1 MDLKLFFSWQSD
13 SDTKKLQ
20 QRIFIKKCIQTAIK
34 NVNKE
39 LKYVNI
45 EYQEGVKGISGS
57 SEIIPE
63 IEERIKKCHIFIGDF
78 TFINQENWFTK
89 IYKKIFKIKYKI
101 TPNPNVLNEYSRFL
115 GRDFM
120 EYQGFCVLNTKFG
133 DPNTDV
139 NLMPADMRGRRFP
152 ITFRLDEY
160 NDKTLKDKYDK
171 ERTNF
176 IRNLTVAIR
185 ECAGKAVFHLE
196 EDIKPF
202 QTWESHKSISGFDGG
217 YIQDGLEQYLEEIKR
232 NKENLRITGLSG
244 LGKTRMV
251 MEAFKDNNA
260 KYLYAYID
268 CQTSNCELILGKL
281 PFMFEHYKEMVL
293 IFDNCDIALHNRI
306 IEIKKANHAS
316 NPIIT
321 IYNEP
326 DENSN
331 SFSTPLRLQKEL
343 NAVVEKIIERFPQF
357 YKPEDKEKL
366 LDLAGGIPMMA
377 QLLVEGLRNGG
388 PIGVVSD
395 TVLMNKIL
403 GTNETSDDRKIMR
416 TLSLFDFIGFE
427 KDLHKELEFIAT
439 TKCITS
445 IDKNNEVLVQD
456 FDRVVLKYLKR
467 KIIERKGRLI
477 SIRPTP
483 IALYLISEW
492 IEQCTDVRLLA
503 VIKAIQES
511 EIAKPLTDSFA
522 DQFRYMG
529 HNERARIMLNKL
541 LGEKSPFGNAE
552 VINTDLGSRLF
563 RSFVEV
569 NPEAVADCLW
579 SVIGSISIDGLR
591 LIDKGRRNLVWTIEK
606 LCFEPRTFDKGA
618 EMMMLLAM
626 AENEHI
632 GNNATGQFIALFPLY
647 LPATAATLEQRLLF
661 LQKQVQYKERQLIL
675 LSALGRALRTRDFIF
690 FGGAEQRG
698 TEKLSNYQPKTN
710 EEISKYIH
718 ECLDMLMVLIEENPA
733 LLDRC
738 SEILEGNLG
747 CLCEAGYG
755 WSTMNCIHKI
765 AELKKHSWDKML
777 DEIRFVLCH
786 KAIRLAEELRADMEE
801 MISQLSNDDFFFR
814 FSQVEKKNRWVSDK
828 FNYEEIIDRNN
839 KDYEELAKEMA
850 SDYKLYTTELL
861 KKIYSFDAYYG
872 NTFGRVVANS
882 MDKNAQNVFI
892 CNSIE
897 SFRILDKYNFSIYVD
912 FIREVSEEMFE
923 TAFKAMAALERKS
936 VLFACVA
943 ARDYKFNE
951 SYPEALY
958 QMVKEQKAEVSE
970 YEHLW
975 RHMPLGKH
983 TEEDILYLFQRIAS
997 LPQSFNTLIHMV
1009 AMILLWGGAKD
1020 NIKQLCKFIEEEI
1033 TKRLDD
1039 FSKLAKDDD
1048 YWHII
1053 RKILEETANPSFARE
1068 IMHRILLLIEHSDD
1082 LHYKDYNIED
1092 CMGLLI
1098 GKYFD
1103 EVWHDLSEALVC
1115 EGKRYMLYYKL
1126 KSILGSMTS
1135 YDNEVG
1141 ILFQTDHNDALL
1153 DWCAKFPMVAP
1164 ERLMLM
1170 VPLYGE
1176 NGFSDIVLKLVD
1188 LYGEQE
1194 GVLTALSCNMGSFSF
1209 VGSIVPLYE
1218 KQIKCIKGL
1227 SNNHSEKVRTWSVK
1241 MLTDLKKQID
1251 IEKNRDAEGVLSH
1264 R

>member
-1 MDLKLFFSWQSD
+1 MDLKLFFSWQTD

-185 ECAGKAVFHLE
+185 ECAGQAVFHLE

-217 YIQDGLEQYLEEIKR
+217 YIQDGLEQYLEEIKK

-343 NAVVEKIIERFPQF
+343 NAVVEKIIERFSQF

-1009 AMILLWGGAKD
+1009 AMMLLWGGAKD

-1126 KSILGSMTS
+1126 KSILTSMTS

-1153 DWCAKFPMVAP
+1153 DWCAKYPMVAP

-1194 GVLTALSCNMGSFSF
+1194 GVLIALSCNMGSFSF

>member
-20 QRIFIKKCIQTAIK
+20 QRKFIKECVQIAIK
-34 NVNKE
+34 NVNEE

-45 EYQEGVKGISGS
+45 GYQEGVRGISGS

-160 NDKTLKDKYDK
+160 NGKMLKDKYDK

-185 ECAGKAVFHLE
+185 ECAEQAILHLD

-202 QTWESHKSISGFDGG
+202 LTRERHYEISGFEGG
-217 YIQDGLEQYLEEIKR
+217 YFVNGLEQYLQQIQG
-232 NKENLRITGLSG
+232 NKENLRICGLSG

-251 MEAFKDNNA
+251 LEAFKDTSIR
-260 KYLYAYID
+260 YLYSYID
-268 CQTSNCELILGKL
+268 CQEHDAEEILKKTT
-281 PFMFEHYKEMVL
+281 FMFKHYKEMVL
-293 IFDNCDIALHNRI
+293 VFDNCDMELHNRI
-306 IEIKKANHAS
+306 VRVKRSNHGA

-321 IYNEP
+321 IYNDP
-326 DENSN
+326 DENSTYY
-331 SFSTPLRLQKEL
+331 STPLKIQKDF
-343 NAVVEKIIERFPQF
+343 NDVVEKIFERFKSF

-366 LDLAGGIPMMA
+366 LIFAGGIPMMA
-377 QLLVEGLRNGG
+377 QLLVEGLRNGE

-403 GTNETSDDRKIMR
+403 DANENSEDREIMR
-416 TLSLFDFIGFE
+416 ALSLFDYIGFE
-427 KDLHKELEFIAT
+427 DDLHKELEFVAT
-439 TKCITS
+439 TKCITNV
-445 IDKNNEVLVQD
+445 DKNSEVIVQD
-456 FDRVVLKYLKR
+456 FDKVVQKYLQR
-467 KIIERKGRLI
+467 KLIERKGRLVG
-477 SIRPTP
+477 IRPTP

-492 IEQCTDVRLLA
+492 IEQCSDRRLLA

-511 EIAKPLTDSFA
+511 DIAKPLTNSFA
-522 DQFRYMG
+522 DQFKYMG
-529 HNERARIMLNKL
+529 HNEKACMMLDKL
-541 LGEKSPFGNAE
+541 LGDNSPFGNAE

-569 NPEAVADCLW
+569 NPDAVADCLW
-579 SVIGSISIDGLR
+579 SVIGSSSIDDLR
-591 LIDKGRRNLVWTIEK
+591 LIDEGRRNLVWSIEK
-606 LCFEPRTFDKGA
+606 LCFEPRTFNKGA
-618 EMMMLLAM
+618 EMMLLLAM
-626 AENEHI
+626 AENENF

-718 ECLDMLMVLIEENPA
+718 GCLDMLMVLVENNPD

-738 SEILEGNLG
+738 SEILESNLG

-755 WSTMNCIHKI
+755 NSTMNCIHKI

-777 DEIRFVLCH
+777 DAIRFVLCH
-786 KAIRLAEELRADMEE
+786 KAIRLTDKLRADMEE
-801 MISQLSNDDFFFR
+801 MIFQLSNNDFFFR
-814 FSQVEKKNRWVSDK
+814 FSQVEKKNRWVSDN

-850 SDYKLYTTELL
+850 SDHKLYTTDVL
-861 KKIYSFDAYYG
+861 KKIYSLDAYYG
-872 NTFGRVVANS
+872 SIFGGVVANS
-882 MDKNAQNVFI
+882 MDKDAQNVFI

-897 SFRILDKYNFSIYVD
+897 SFHMLDKYNFSIFVD
-912 FIREVSEEMFE
+912 FIRQVSEEVFE
-923 TAFKAMAALERKS
+923 IAFGAMAALEKKS

-943 ARDYKFNE
+943 ARNYNFNE
-951 SYPEALY
+951 RYPEALY
-958 QMVKEQKAEVSE
+958 QMVKEQKARVNE

-975 RHMPLGKH
+975 RYMPLGTH

-1009 AMILLWGGAKD
+1009 AMMLLWGGVKD
-1020 NIKQLCKFIEEEI
+1020 DRKQLRKFIEEEI

-1039 FSKLAKDDD
+1039 FCKLAKDDD
-1048 YWHII
+1048 YWHVL
-1053 RKILEETANPSFARE
+1053 RKILEDDANPAFAKE
-1068 IMHRILLLIEHSDD
+1068 IMRSILLLIEQSDD
-1082 LHYKDYNIED
+1082 MHYKSYNIED

-1098 GKYFD
+1098 GKYFN

-1115 EGKRYMLYYKL
+1115 DGERYILYYKL
-1126 KSILGSMTS
+1126 KSILGSMTD
-1135 YDNEVG
+1135 YNNGRG
-1141 ILFQTDHNDALL
+1141 ILFQTEHSDELL
-1153 DWCAKFPMVAP
+1153 AWCKKYPLVAP

-1176 NGFSDIVLKLVD
+1176 NGFSDIVHKLVN
-1188 LYGEQE
+1188 LYGEQDT
-1194 GVLTALSCNMGSFSF
+1194 VLTALSCNMGSFGF

-1218 KQIKCIKGL
+1218 KQLRCIEGL
-1227 SNNHSEKVRTWSVK
+1227 SNHNSEKVRTWSVK
-1241 MLTDLKKQID
+1241 MSTYLKEQID
-1251 IEKNRDAEGVLSH
+1251 VEKNRDAEGVLN

>member
-1 MDLKLFFSWQSD
+1 
-13 SDTKKLQ
+13 
-20 QRIFIKKCIQTAIK
+20 
-34 NVNKE
+34 
-39 LKYVNI
+39 
-45 EYQEGVKGISGS
+45 
-57 SEIIPE
+57 
-63 IEERIKKCHIFIGDF
+63 
-78 TFINQENWFTK
+78 
-89 IYKKIFKIKYKI
+89 
-101 TPNPNVLNEYSRFL
+101 
-115 GRDFM
+115 
-120 EYQGFCVLNTKFG
+120 
-133 DPNTDV
+133 
-139 NLMPADMRGRRFP
+139 
-152 ITFRLDEY
+152 
-160 NDKTLKDKYDK
+160 
-171 ERTNF
+171 
-176 IRNLTVAIR
+176 
-185 ECAGKAVFHLE
+185 
-196 EDIKPF
+196 
-202 QTWESHKSISGFDGG
+202 
-217 YIQDGLEQYLEEIKR
+217 
-232 NKENLRITGLSG
+232 
-244 LGKTRMV
+244 
-251 MEAFKDNNA
+251 MEAFRDESV

-268 CQTSNCELILGKL
+268 CQANKHEVILEKMSS
-281 PFMFEHYKEMVL
+281 MFENYKEMVL
-293 IFDNCDIALHNRI
+293 IFDNCSLGFHDDIIRIKRSNRAL
-306 IEIKKANHAS
+306 

-321 IYNEP
+321 IYNDP
-326 DENSN
+326 DERNNSYSN
-331 SFSTPLRLQKEL
+331 PLRLQKDF
-343 NAVVEKIIERFPQF
+343 NKVVEKIIDRFSRF
-357 YKPEDKEKL
+357 YTPKDREKL
-366 LDLAGGIPMMA
+366 VEFAGGIPMMA
-377 QLLVEGLRNGG
+377 QLLVDGLRKGD
-388 PIGVVSD
+388 PIGVVND

-403 GTNETSDDRKIMR
+403 DTDEKSTDRKIIQSI
-416 TLSLFDFIGFE
+416 SLFDNIGFDG
-427 KDLHKELEFIAT
+427 DLHREIEFVAGAKSITPIDMEKHVLEY
-439 TKCITS
+439 
-445 IDKNNEVLVQD
+445 E
-456 FDRVVLKYLKR
+456 FDRVVDKYLKR
-467 KIIERKGRLI
+467 KILERKGRLVGV
-477 SIRPTP
+477 RPIP

-492 IEQCTDVRLLA
+492 IEQCSETRLLA
-503 VIKAIQES
+503 AIKAIQES

-529 HNERARIMLNKL
+529 HNVKACNMLNQL
-541 LGEKSPFGNAE
+541 LGANSPFGIVE

-563 RSFVEV
+563 RSFAEV
-569 NPEAVADCLW
+569 NPEAVSKCLW
-579 SVIGSISIDGLR
+579 NVIGSMSVDLLRGIDE
-591 LIDKGRRNLVWTIEK
+591 GRRNLVWTIEK
-606 LCFEPRTFDKGA
+606 ICFEPNTFDRGA
-618 EMMMLLAM
+618 EMMLLLAV
-626 AENEHI
+626 AENENI
-632 GNNATGQFIALFPLY
+632 SNNATGQFVALFPLY

-661 LQKQVQYKERQLIL
+661 IQRQTQYKERQLL
-675 LSALGRALRTRDFIF
+675 LMSALGRALRTRDFIF
-690 FGGAEQRG
+690 WGGSEQRG

-710 EEISKYIH
+710 KEISEYIH
-718 ECLDMLMVLIEENPA
+718 GCLDVLMALVEATPA

-738 SEILEGNLG
+738 SEILENNLG

-755 WSTMNCIHKI
+755 SSAMNCIHKI

-777 DEIRFVLCH
+777 DAIRFVLCH
-786 KAIRLAEELRADMEE
+786 KAIRLTEELRADMED
-801 MISQLSNDDFFFR
+801 MKAQLGNDDFFFR
-814 FSQVEKKNRWVSDK
+814 FSQIENENRWASGSL
-828 FNYEEIIDRNN
+828 NYDEIIDRNN
-839 KDYEELAKEMA
+839 NDYEELAKEMA

-861 KKIYSFDAYYG
+861 NKIYSFDAYYG

-970 YEHLW
+970 YEHFW
-975 RHMPLGKH
+975 RYMPLGKH

-997 LPQSFNTLIHMV
+997 LPQSFNTLTHMV
-1009 AMILLWGGAKD
+1009 AMMLLWGGVKD
-1020 NIKQLCKFIEEEI
+1020 DIKKLRKFIEEEI

-1048 YWHII
+1048 YWRII

-1068 IMHRILLLIEHSDD
+1068 IMHRVLLLIEHSDD

-1115 EGKRYMLYYKL
+1115 EGERYMLYYKL

-1153 DWCAKFPMVAP
+1153 DWCAKYPMVAP

>member
-20 QRIFIKKCIQTAIK
+20 QRTFIKKCIQTAIK

-115 GRDFM
+115 GKDFM

>member
-1 MDLKLFFSWQSD
+1 MDIKLFFSWQSD
-13 SDTKKLQ
+13 TDSKKLQ
-20 QRIFIKKCIQTAIK
+20 HTKFIKKCIQSAIAK
-34 NVNKE
+34 VNKE
-39 LKYVNI
+39 LKHVNI
-45 EYQEGVKGISGS
+45 EYQEGIKGISGAPD
-57 SEIIPE
+57 IVTE
-63 IEERIKKCHIFIGDF
+63 IEERISKCHIFIGDL
-78 TFINQENWFTK
+78 TFINQEPMIIRWL
-89 IYKKIFKIKYKI
+89 KKIFGIKHK
-101 TPNPNVLNEYSRFL
+101 TTSNPNVIRESSL
-115 GRDFM
+115 FM
-120 EYQGFCVLNTKFG
+120 ARPFMKYQGFYVLNSVFG
-133 DPNTDV
+133 NPVEDESQMFFDQ
-139 NLMPADMRGRRFP
+139 RGKRFP
-152 ITFRLDEY
+152 LSFALKQY
-160 NDKTLKDKYDK
+160 NDNVAEVYEK
-171 ERTNF
+171 EQKEF
-176 IRNLTVAIR
+176 ISALTGAIK
-185 ECAGKAVFHLE
+185 ECAEQAIFHLD

-202 QTWESHKSISGFDGG
+202 LSWNGHYEISGFDDG
-217 YIQDGLEQYLEEIKR
+217 YIVNGLEQYLQQIKE
-232 NKENLRITGLSG
+232 NKENLRICGLSG

-251 MEAFKDNNA
+251 YEAFKDDSIR
-260 KYLYAYID
+260 YLYCYID
-268 CQTSNCELILGKL
+268 CQEHKEEEIIEKTT
-281 PFMFEHYKEMVL
+281 FMFKHYKEMVL
-293 IFDNCDIALHNRI
+293 VFDNCDMELHNKIVRV
-306 IEIKKANHAS
+306 KRSKHAT

-321 IYNEP
+321 IHNDP
-326 DENSN
+326 DENSTYH
-331 SFSTPLRLQKEL
+331 STPLKLQK
-343 NAVVEKIIERFPQF
+343 NFNDVVERILERFKSF

-366 LDLAGGIPMMA
+366 LTFAGGIPMMA
-377 QLLVEGLRNGG
+377 QLLVEGLRNGD

-395 TVLMNKIL
+395 AALMNKIL
-403 GTNETSDDRKIMR
+403 DANENSDDRKIMR
-416 TLSLFDFIGFE
+416 TLSLFNFIGFE
-427 KDLHKELEFIAT
+427 GDLHKELEFVAT

-445 IDKNNEVLVQD
+445 IDKDSRVLVQD
-456 FDRVVLKYLKR
+456 FDRVILKYLKR
-467 KIIERKGRLI
+467 KIVERKGRLI
-477 SIRPTP
+477 GIRPIP

-492 IEQCTDVRLLA
+492 IEQCSDARLLA

-529 HNERARIMLNKL
+529 HNAKACNMLNQL
-541 LGEKSPFGNAE
+541 LGAKSPFGTAE
-552 VINTDLGSRLF
+552 VLNTDLGSRLF

-661 LQKQVQYKERQLIL
+661 LQRQVQYMERQLIV
-675 LSALGRALRTRDFIF
+675 LSALGRALRTRDFFF

-710 EEISKYIH
+710 KEISEYIH
-718 ECLDMLMVLIEENPA
+718 GCLDVLMGLVEANPA

-738 SEILEGNLG
+738 SEILESNLG

-755 WSTMNCIHKI
+755 NSTMNCIHKI
-765 AELKKHSWDKML
+765 AELRKYSWDKML
-777 DEIRFVLCH
+777 DAIRFVLHH
-786 KAIRLAEELRADMEE
+786 KAIRLTDELRADMEE
-801 MISQLSNDDFFFR
+801 MISQLSNNDFFFR

-828 FNYEEIIDRNN
+828 FNYEEIINSNN

-850 SDYKLYTTELL
+850 AGHKLYTTDVL
-861 KKIYSFDAYYG
+861 KKIYSFDAYHS
-872 NTFGRVVANS
+872 NIFGGVVANS
-882 MDKNAQNVFI
+882 MDKDAQNVFI
-892 CNSIE
+892 SNSIE
-897 SFRILDKYNFSIYVD
+897 SFHMLDKYNFSIFVD
-912 FIREVSEEMFE
+912 FIRQVSEEVFE
-923 TAFKAMAALERKS
+923 TAFGAMSTLERKS

-943 ARDYKFNE
+943 ARNYNFSDP
-951 SYPEALY
+951 YPEALY

-1009 AMILLWGGAKD
+1009 AMMLLWGGVKD
-1020 NIKQLCKFIEEEI
+1020 NRKQLRKFIEEEI

-1039 FSKLAKDDD
+1039 FCKLAKDDD
-1048 YWHII
+1048 YWHVL
-1053 RKILEETANPSFARE
+1053 RKILEDDANPDFARE
-1068 IMHRILLLIEHSDD
+1068 IMRSILLLIEQSDD
-1082 LHYKDYNIED
+1082 MHYKDYNIED
-1092 CMGLLI
+1092 CMRLLI
-1098 GKYFD
+1098 GKYFN

-1115 EGKRYMLYYKL
+1115 EGERYMLYYKL

-1135 YDNEVG
+1135 YNNELG
-1141 ILFQTDHNDALL
+1141 ILFQTDHSNALL
-1153 DWCAKFPMVAP
+1153 AWCAKYPLVAP

-1170 VPLYGE
+1170 APLYGE

-1227 SNNHSEKVRTWSVK
+1227 SNNHSEKVRIWSVK

>member
-20 QRIFIKKCIQTAIK
+20 QRKFIKECVQIAIK
-34 NVNKE
+34 NVNEE

-45 EYQEGVKGISGS
+45 GYQEGVRGISGS

-160 NDKTLKDKYDK
+160 NGKMLKDKYDK

-185 ECAGKAVFHLE
+185 ECAEQAILHLD

-202 QTWESHKSISGFDGG
+202 LTRERHYEISGFEGG
-217 YIQDGLEQYLEEIKR
+217 YFVNGLEQYLQQIQG
-232 NKENLRITGLSG
+232 NKENLRICGLSG

-251 MEAFKDNNA
+251 LEAFKDTSIR
-260 KYLYAYID
+260 YLYSYID
-268 CQTSNCELILGKL
+268 CQEHDAEEILKKTT
-281 PFMFEHYKEMVL
+281 FMFKHYKEMVL
-293 IFDNCDIALHNRI
+293 VFDNCDMELHNRI
-306 IEIKKANHAS
+306 VRVKRSNHGA

-321 IYNEP
+321 IYNDP
-326 DENSN
+326 DENSTYY
-331 SFSTPLRLQKEL
+331 STPLKIQKDF
-343 NAVVEKIIERFPQF
+343 NDVVEKIFERFKSF

-366 LDLAGGIPMMA
+366 LIFAGGIPMMA
-377 QLLVEGLRNGG
+377 QLLVEGLRNGE

-403 GTNETSDDRKIMR
+403 DANENSEDREIMR
-416 TLSLFDFIGFE
+416 ALSLFDYIGFE
-427 KDLHKELEFIAT
+427 DDLHKELEFVAT
-439 TKCITS
+439 TKCITNV
-445 IDKNNEVLVQD
+445 DKNSEVIVQD
-456 FDRVVLKYLKR
+456 FDKVVQKYLQR
-467 KIIERKGRLI
+467 KLIERKGRLVG
-477 SIRPTP
+477 IRPTP

-492 IEQCTDVRLLA
+492 IEQCSDRRLLA

-511 EIAKPLTDSFA
+511 DIAKPLTNSFA
-522 DQFRYMG
+522 DQFKYMG
-529 HNERARIMLNKL
+529 HNEKACMMLDKL
-541 LGEKSPFGNAE
+541 LGDNSPFGNAE

-569 NPEAVADCLW
+569 NPDAVADCLW
-579 SVIGSISIDGLR
+579 SVIGSSSIDDLR
-591 LIDKGRRNLVWTIEK
+591 LIDEGRRNLVWSIEK
-606 LCFEPRTFDKGA
+606 LCFEPRTFNKGA
-618 EMMMLLAM
+618 EMMLLLAM
-626 AENEHI
+626 AENENF

-718 ECLDMLMVLIEENPA
+718 GCLDMLMVLVENNPD

-738 SEILEGNLG
+738 SEILESNLG

-755 WSTMNCIHKI
+755 NSTMNCIHKI

-777 DEIRFVLCH
+777 DAIRFVLCH
-786 KAIRLAEELRADMEE
+786 KAIRLTDELRADMEE
-801 MISQLSNDDFFFR
+801 MVSQLSNNDFFFR

-850 SDYKLYTTELL
+850 SDHKLYTTDVL
-861 KKIYSFDAYYG
+861 KKIYSFDDYHS
-872 NTFGRVVANS
+872 NIFGGVVANS
-882 MDKNAQNVFI
+882 MDKDAQNVFI
-892 CNSIE
+892 SNSIE
-897 SFRILDKYNFSIYVD
+897 SFHMLDKYNFSIFVD
-912 FIREVSEEMFE
+912 FIRQVSEEVFE
-923 TAFKAMAALERKS
+923 TAFGAMSTLERKS

-943 ARDYKFNE
+943 ARNYNFSDP
-951 SYPEALY
+951 YPEALY

-1009 AMILLWGGAKD
+1009 AMMLLWGGVKD
-1020 NIKQLCKFIEEEI
+1020 DRKQLRKFIEEEI

-1039 FSKLAKDDD
+1039 FCKLAKDDD
-1048 YWHII
+1048 YWHVL
-1053 RKILEETANPSFARE
+1053 RKILEDDANPAFAKE
-1068 IMHRILLLIEHSDD
+1068 IMRSILLLIEQSDD
-1082 LHYKDYNIED
+1082 MHYKSYNIED

-1098 GKYFD
+1098 GKYFN

-1115 EGKRYMLYYKL
+1115 DGERYILYYKL
-1126 KSILGSMTS
+1126 KSILGSMTD
-1135 YDNEVG
+1135 YNNGRG
-1141 ILFQTDHNDALL
+1141 ILFQTEHSDELL
-1153 DWCAKFPMVAP
+1153 TWCKKYPLVAP

-1176 NGFSDIVLKLVD
+1176 NGFSDIVHKLVN
-1188 LYGEQE
+1188 LYGEQDT
-1194 GVLTALSCNMGSFSF
+1194 VLTALSCNMGSFGF

-1218 KQIKCIKGL
+1218 KQLRCIEGL
-1227 SNNHSEKVRTWSVK
+1227 SNHNSEKVRTWSVK
-1241 MLTDLKKQID
+1241 MSTYLKEQID
-1251 IEKNRDAEGVLSH
+1251 VEKNRDAEGVLN

>member
-1 MDLKLFFSWQSD
+1 MDIKLFFSWQSD
-13 SDTKKLQ
+13 TDSKKLQ
-20 QRIFIKKCIQTAIK
+20 HTKFIKKCIQSAIAK
-34 NVNKE
+34 VNKE
-39 LKYVNI
+39 LKHVNI
-45 EYQEGVKGISGS
+45 EYQEGIKGISGAPD
-57 SEIIPE
+57 IVTE
-63 IEERIKKCHIFIGDF
+63 IEERISKCHIFIGDL
-78 TFINQENWFTK
+78 TFINQEPMIIRWL
-89 IYKKIFKIKYKI
+89 KKIFGIKHK
-101 TPNPNVLNEYSRFL
+101 TTSNPNVIRESSL
-115 GRDFM
+115 FM
-120 EYQGFCVLNTKFG
+120 ARPFMKYQGFYVLNSVFG
-133 DPNTDV
+133 NPVEDESQMFFDQ
-139 NLMPADMRGRRFP
+139 RGKRFP
-152 ITFRLDEY
+152 LSFALKQY
-160 NDKTLKDKYDK
+160 NDNVAEVYEK
-171 ERTNF
+171 EQKEF
-176 IRNLTVAIR
+176 ISALTGAIK
-185 ECAGKAVFHLE
+185 ECAEQAIFHLD

-202 QTWESHKSISGFDGG
+202 LSWNGHYEISGFDDG
-217 YIQDGLEQYLEEIKR
+217 YIVNGLEQYLQQIKE
-232 NKENLRITGLSG
+232 NKENLRICGLSG

-251 MEAFKDNNA
+251 YEAFKDDSIR
-260 KYLYAYID
+260 YLYCYID
-268 CQTSNCELILGKL
+268 CQEHKEEEIIEKTT
-281 PFMFEHYKEMVL
+281 FMFKHYKEMVL
-293 IFDNCDIALHNRI
+293 VFDNCDMELHNKIVRV
-306 IEIKKANHAS
+306 KRSKHAT

-321 IYNEP
+321 IHNDP
-326 DENSN
+326 DENSTYH
-331 SFSTPLRLQKEL
+331 STPLKLQK
-343 NAVVEKIIERFPQF
+343 NFNDVVERILERFKSF

-366 LDLAGGIPMMA
+366 LTFAGGIPMMA
-377 QLLVEGLRNGG
+377 QLLVEGLRNGD

-395 TVLMNKIL
+395 AALMNKIL
-403 GTNETSDDRKIMR
+403 DANENSDDRKIMR
-416 TLSLFDFIGFE
+416 TLSLFNFIGFE
-427 KDLHKELEFIAT
+427 GDLHKELEFVAT

-445 IDKNNEVLVQD
+445 IDKDSRVLVQD
-456 FDRVVLKYLKR
+456 FDRVILKYLKR
-467 KIIERKGRLI
+467 KIVERKGRLI
-477 SIRPTP
+477 GIRPIP

-492 IEQCTDVRLLA
+492 IEQCSDARLLA

-529 HNERARIMLNKL
+529 HNAKACNMLNQL
-541 LGEKSPFGNAE
+541 LGAKSPFGTAE
-552 VINTDLGSRLF
+552 VLNTDLGSRLF

-661 LQKQVQYKERQLIL
+661 LQRQVQYMERQLIV
-675 LSALGRALRTRDFIF
+675 LSALGRALRTRDFFF

-710 EEISKYIH
+710 KEISEYIH
-718 ECLDMLMVLIEENPA
+718 GCLDVLMGLVEANPA

-738 SEILEGNLG
+738 SEILESNLG

-755 WSTMNCIHKI
+755 NSTMNCIHKI
-765 AELKKHSWDKML
+765 AELRKYSWDKML
-777 DEIRFVLCH
+777 DAIRFVLHH
-786 KAIRLAEELRADMEE
+786 KAIRLTDELRADMEE
-801 MISQLSNDDFFFR
+801 MISQLSNNDFFFR

-828 FNYEEIIDRNN
+828 FNYEEIINSNN

-850 SDYKLYTTELL
+850 AGHKLYTTDVL
-861 KKIYSFDAYYG
+861 KKIYSFDAYHS
-872 NTFGRVVANS
+872 NIFGGVVANS
-882 MDKNAQNVFI
+882 MDKDAQNVFI
-892 CNSIE
+892 SNSIE
-897 SFRILDKYNFSIYVD
+897 SFHMLDKYNFSIFVD
-912 FIREVSEEMFE
+912 FIRQVSEEVFE
-923 TAFKAMAALERKS
+923 TAFGAMSTLERKS

-943 ARDYKFNE
+943 ARNYNFSDP
-951 SYPEALY
+951 YPEALY

-1009 AMILLWGGAKD
+1009 AMMLLWGGVKD
-1020 NIKQLCKFIEEEI
+1020 NRKQLRKFIEEEI

-1039 FSKLAKDDD
+1039 FCKLAKDDD
-1048 YWHII
+1048 YWHVL
-1053 RKILEETANPSFARE
+1053 RKILEDDANPDFARE
-1068 IMHRILLLIEHSDD
+1068 IMRSILLLIEQSDD
-1082 LHYKDYNIED
+1082 MHYKDYNIED

-1098 GKYFD
+1098 GKYFN

-1115 EGKRYMLYYKL
+1115 EGERYMLYYKL

-1135 YDNEVG
+1135 YNNELG
-1141 ILFQTDHNDALL
+1141 ILFQTDHSNALL
-1153 DWCAKFPMVAP
+1153 AWCAKYPLVAP

-1170 VPLYGE
+1170 APLYGE

-1227 SNNHSEKVRTWSVK
+1227 SNNHSEKVRIWSVK

>member
-1 MDLKLFFSWQSD
+1 MDIKLFFSWQLDTD
-13 SDTKKLQ
+13 SKKLHQ
-20 QRIFIKKCIQTAIK
+20 TAFIRTCIQTAIAK
-34 NVNKE
+34 VNKE
-39 LKYVNI
+39 LKHVNI
-45 EYQEGVKGISGS
+45 EYQEGVKGVSGAPD
-57 SEIIPE
+57 IVPE
-63 IEERIKKCHIFIGDF
+63 IEERISKCHIFIGDL
-78 TFINQENWFTK
+78 TFINQETRIIKFL
-89 IYKKIFKIKYKI
+89 KKIFGIKHK
-101 TPNPNVLNEYSRFL
+101 TTSNPNVIRESSL
-115 GRDFM
+115 FM
-120 EYQGFCVLNTKFG
+120 ARPFMKYQGFYVLNSVFG
-133 DPNTDV
+133 NPVEDESQMFFDQ
-139 NLMPADMRGRRFP
+139 RGKRFP
-152 ITFRLDEY
+152 LSFA
-160 NDKTLKDKYDK
+160 LKQYTDNVPELIYQK
-171 ERTNF
+171 EQKKF
-176 IRNLTVAIR
+176 ISALTGAIR
-185 ECAGKAVFHLE
+185 ECAEQAVFHLG

-202 QTWESHKSISGFDGG
+202 LTWESHKSISGFDGG
-217 YIQDGLEQYLEEIKR
+217 YIQDGLEQYLEKIKG
-232 NKENLRITGLSG
+232 NKENLRISGLSG

-251 MEAFKDNNA
+251 MEAFNNKNV

-268 CQTSNCELILGKL
+268 CQANNYELILEKL

-293 IFDNCDIALHNRI
+293 ILDNCDIALHDRI
-306 IEIKKANHAS
+306 IRIKKSNHAS

-343 NAVVEKIIERFPQF
+343 NAVVEKIIERFSQF

-477 SIRPTP
+477 CIRPTP

-541 LGEKSPFGNAE
+541 LGENSPFGNAE

-591 LIDKGRRNLVWTIEK
+591 LIDKGRRNLVWSMEK

-618 EMMMLLAM
+618 EMLMLLAM
-626 AENEHI
+626 AENENF

-718 ECLDMLMVLIEENPA
+718 GCLDMLMVLIEENPA

-738 SEILEGNLG
+738 SEILESNLG

-755 WSTMNCIHKI
+755 NSTMNCIHKI
-765 AELKKHSWDKML
+765 AELRKYSWDKML
-777 DEIRFVLCH
+777 DAIRFVLHH
-786 KAIRLAEELRADMEE
+786 KAIRLTDELRADMEE
-801 MISQLSNDDFFFR
+801 MISQLSNNDFFFR

-828 FNYEEIIDRNN
+828 FNYEEIINSNN

-850 SDYKLYTTELL
+850 AGHKLYTTDVL
-861 KKIYSFDAYYG
+861 KKIYSFDAYHS
-872 NTFGRVVANS
+872 NIFGGVVANS
-882 MDKNAQNVFI
+882 MDKDAQNVFI
-892 CNSIE
+892 SNSIE
-897 SFRILDKYNFSIYVD
+897 SFHMLDKYNFSIFVD
-912 FIREVSEEMFE
+912 FIRQVSEEVFE
-923 TAFKAMAALERKS
+923 TAFGAMSTLERKS

-943 ARDYKFNE
+943 ARNYNFSDP
-951 SYPEALY
+951 YPEALY

-1009 AMILLWGGAKD
+1009 AMMLLWGGVKD
-1020 NIKQLCKFIEEEI
+1020 NRKQLRKFIEEEI

-1039 FSKLAKDDD
+1039 FCKLAKDDD
-1048 YWHII
+1048 YWHVL
-1053 RKILEETANPSFARE
+1053 RKILEDDANPDFARE
-1068 IMHRILLLIEHSDD
+1068 IMRSILLLIEQSDD
-1082 LHYKDYNIED
+1082 MHYKDYNIED
-1092 CMGLLI
+1092 CMRLLI
-1098 GKYFD
+1098 GKYFN

-1115 EGKRYMLYYKL
+1115 EGERYMLYYKL

-1153 DWCAKFPMVAP
+1153 DWCAKYPLVAP

-1176 NGFSDIVLKLVD
+1176 NGFSDIVLKLID

-1194 GVLTALSCNMGSFSF
+1194 GVLTALSCNMGSCCF

-1218 KQIKCIKGL
+1218 KQIKCIEGL

-1251 IEKNRDAEGVLSH
+1251 IEKNRDAEGVLRH

>member
-1 MDLKLFFSWQSD
+1 MDLKLFFSWQLD

-343 NAVVEKIIERFPQF
+343 NAVVEKIIERFSQF

-882 MDKNAQNVFI
+882 MDKKAQNVFI

-912 FIREVSEEMFE
+912 FIREVNEEMFE

-1009 AMILLWGGAKD
+1009 AMMLLWGGAKD

-1153 DWCAKFPMVAP
+1153 DWCAKYPMVAP

>member
-1 MDLKLFFSWQSD
+1 MDIKLFFSWQSD
-13 SDTKKLQ
+13 TDSKKLQ
-20 QRIFIKKCIQTAIK
+20 HTMFIKKCIQSAIAK
-34 NVNKE
+34 VNKE
-39 LKYVNI
+39 LKHVNI
-45 EYQEGVKGISGS
+45 EYQEGIKGISGAPD
-57 SEIIPE
+57 IVTE
-63 IEERIKKCHIFIGDF
+63 IEERISKCHIFIGDL
-78 TFINQENWFTK
+78 TFINQEPMIIRWL
-89 IYKKIFKIKYKI
+89 KKIFGIKHK
-101 TPNPNVLNEYSRFL
+101 TTSNPNVIRESSL
-115 GRDFM
+115 FM
-120 EYQGFCVLNTKFG
+120 ARPFMKYQGFYVLNSVFG
-133 DPNTDV
+133 NPVEDESQMFFDQ
-139 NLMPADMRGRRFP
+139 RGKRFP
-152 ITFRLDEY
+152 LSFALKQY
-160 NDKTLKDKYDK
+160 NDNVAEVYEK
-171 ERTNF
+171 EQKEF
-176 IRNLTVAIR
+176 ISALTGAIK
-185 ECAGKAVFHLE
+185 ECAEQAIFHLD

-202 QTWESHKSISGFDGG
+202 LSWNGHYEISGFDDG
-217 YIQDGLEQYLEEIKR
+217 YIVNGLEQYLQQIKE
-232 NKENLRITGLSG
+232 NKENLRICGLSG

-251 MEAFKDNNA
+251 YEAFKDDSIR
-260 KYLYAYID
+260 YLYCYID
-268 CQTSNCELILGKL
+268 CQEHKEEEIIEKTT
-281 PFMFEHYKEMVL
+281 FMFKHYKEMVL
-293 IFDNCDIALHNRI
+293 VFDNCDMELHNKIVRV
-306 IEIKKANHAS
+306 KRSKHAT

-321 IYNEP
+321 IHNDP
-326 DENSN
+326 DENSTYH
-331 SFSTPLRLQKEL
+331 STPLKLQK
-343 NAVVEKIIERFPQF
+343 NFNDVVERILERFKSF

-366 LDLAGGIPMMA
+366 LTFAGGIPMMA
-377 QLLVEGLRNGG
+377 QLLVEGLRNGD

-395 TVLMNKIL
+395 AALMNKIL
-403 GTNETSDDRKIMR
+403 DANENSDDRKIMR
-416 TLSLFDFIGFE
+416 TLSLFNFIGFE
-427 KDLHKELEFIAT
+427 GDLHKELEFVAT

-445 IDKNNEVLVQD
+445 IDKDSRVLVQD
-456 FDRVVLKYLKR
+456 FDRVILKYLKR
-467 KIIERKGRLI
+467 KIVERKGRLI
-477 SIRPTP
+477 GIRPIP

-492 IEQCTDVRLLA
+492 IEQCSDARLLA

-529 HNERARIMLNKL
+529 HNAKACNMLNQL
-541 LGEKSPFGNAE
+541 LGAKSPFGTAE
-552 VINTDLGSRLF
+552 VLNTDLGSRLF

-661 LQKQVQYKERQLIL
+661 LQRQVQYMERQLIV
-675 LSALGRALRTRDFIF
+675 LSALGRALRTRDFFF

-710 EEISKYIH
+710 KEISEYIH
-718 ECLDMLMVLIEENPA
+718 GCLDVLMGLVEANPA

-738 SEILEGNLG
+738 SEILESNLG

-755 WSTMNCIHKI
+755 NSTMNCIHKI
-765 AELKKHSWDKML
+765 AELRKYSWDKML
-777 DEIRFVLCH
+777 DAIRFVLHH
-786 KAIRLAEELRADMEE
+786 KAIRLTDELRADMEE
-801 MISQLSNDDFFFR
+801 MISQLSNNDFFFR

-828 FNYEEIIDRNN
+828 FNYEEIINSNN

-850 SDYKLYTTELL
+850 AGHKLYTTDVL
-861 KKIYSFDAYYG
+861 KKIYSFDAYHS
-872 NTFGRVVANS
+872 NIFGGVVANS
-882 MDKNAQNVFI
+882 MDKDAQNVFI
-892 CNSIE
+892 SNSIE
-897 SFRILDKYNFSIYVD
+897 SFHMLDKYNFSIFVD
-912 FIREVSEEMFE
+912 FIRQVSEEVFE
-923 TAFKAMAALERKS
+923 TAFGAMSTLERKS

-943 ARDYKFNE
+943 ARNYNFSDP
-951 SYPEALY
+951 YPEALY

-1009 AMILLWGGAKD
+1009 AMMLLWGGVKD
-1020 NIKQLCKFIEEEI
+1020 NRKQLRKFIEEEI

-1039 FSKLAKDDD
+1039 FCKLAKDDD
-1048 YWHII
+1048 YWHVL
-1053 RKILEETANPSFARE
+1053 RKILEDDANPDFARE
-1068 IMHRILLLIEHSDD
+1068 IMRSILLLIEQSDD
-1082 LHYKDYNIED
+1082 MHYKDYNIED
-1092 CMGLLI
+1092 CMRLLI
-1098 GKYFD
+1098 GKYFN

-1115 EGKRYMLYYKL
+1115 EGERYMLYYKL

-1135 YDNEVG
+1135 YNNELG
-1141 ILFQTDHNDALL
+1141 ILFQTDHSNALL
-1153 DWCAKFPMVAP
+1153 AWCAKYPLVAP

-1170 VPLYGE
+1170 APLYGE

-1227 SNNHSEKVRTWSVK
+1227 SNNHSEKVRIWSVK

>member
-1 MDLKLFFSWQSD
+1 MDIKLFFSWQSD
-13 SDTKKLQ
+13 TDSKKLQ
-20 QRIFIKKCIQTAIK
+20 HTKFIKKCIQSAIAK
-34 NVNKE
+34 VNKE
-39 LKYVNI
+39 LKHVNI
-45 EYQEGVKGISGS
+45 EYQEGIKGISGAPD
-57 SEIIPE
+57 IVTE
-63 IEERIKKCHIFIGDF
+63 IEERISKCHIFIGDL
-78 TFINQENWFTK
+78 TFINQEPMIIRWL
-89 IYKKIFKIKYKI
+89 KKIFGIKHK
-101 TPNPNVLNEYSRFL
+101 TTSNPNVIRESSL
-115 GRDFM
+115 FM
-120 EYQGFCVLNTKFG
+120 ARPFMKYQGFYVLNSVFG
-133 DPNTDV
+133 NPVEDESQMFFDQ
-139 NLMPADMRGRRFP
+139 RGKRFP
-152 ITFRLDEY
+152 LSFALKQY
-160 NDKTLKDKYDK
+160 NDNVAEVYEK
-171 ERTNF
+171 EQKEF
-176 IRNLTVAIR
+176 ISALTGAIK
-185 ECAGKAVFHLE
+185 ECAEQAIFHLD

-202 QTWESHKSISGFDGG
+202 LSWNGHYEISGFDDG
-217 YIQDGLEQYLEEIKR
+217 YIVNGLEQYLQQIKE
-232 NKENLRITGLSG
+232 NKENLRICGLSG

-251 MEAFKDNNA
+251 YEAFKDDSIR
-260 KYLYAYID
+260 YLYCYID
-268 CQTSNCELILGKL
+268 CQEHKEEEIIEKTT
-281 PFMFEHYKEMVL
+281 FMFKHYKEMVL
-293 IFDNCDIALHNRI
+293 VFDNCDMELHNKIVRV
-306 IEIKKANHAS
+306 KRSKHAT

-321 IYNEP
+321 IHNDP
-326 DENSN
+326 DENSTYH
-331 SFSTPLRLQKEL
+331 STPLKLQK
-343 NAVVEKIIERFPQF
+343 NFNDVVERILERFKSF

-366 LDLAGGIPMMA
+366 LTFAGGIPMMA
-377 QLLVEGLRNGG
+377 QLLVEGLRNGD

-395 TVLMNKIL
+395 AALMNKIL
-403 GTNETSDDRKIMR
+403 DANENSDDRKIMR
-416 TLSLFDFIGFE
+416 TLSLFNFIGFE
-427 KDLHKELEFIAT
+427 GDLHKELEFVAT

-445 IDKNNEVLVQD
+445 IDKDSRVLVQD
-456 FDRVVLKYLKR
+456 FDRVILKYLKR
-467 KIIERKGRLI
+467 KIVERKGRLI
-477 SIRPTP
+477 GIRPIP

-492 IEQCTDVRLLA
+492 IEQCSDARLLA

-529 HNERARIMLNKL
+529 HNAKACNMLNQL
-541 LGEKSPFGNAE
+541 LGAKSPFGTAE
-552 VINTDLGSRLF
+552 VLNTDLGSRLF

-661 LQKQVQYKERQLIL
+661 LQRQVQYMERQLIV
-675 LSALGRALRTRDFIF
+675 LSALGRALRTRDFFF

-710 EEISKYIH
+710 KEISEYIH
-718 ECLDMLMVLIEENPA
+718 GCLDVLMGLVEANPA

-738 SEILEGNLG
+738 SEILESNLG

-755 WSTMNCIHKI
+755 NSTMNCIHKI
-765 AELKKHSWDKML
+765 AELRKYSWDKML
-777 DEIRFVLCH
+777 DAIRFVLHH
-786 KAIRLAEELRADMEE
+786 KAIRLTDELRADMEE
-801 MISQLSNDDFFFR
+801 MISQLSNNDFFFR

-828 FNYEEIIDRNN
+828 FNYEEIINSNN

-850 SDYKLYTTELL
+850 AGHKLYTTDVL
-861 KKIYSFDAYYG
+861 KKIYSFDAYHS
-872 NTFGRVVANS
+872 NIFGGVVANS
-882 MDKNAQNVFI
+882 MDKDAQNVFI
-892 CNSIE
+892 SNSIE
-897 SFRILDKYNFSIYVD
+897 SFHMLDKYNFSIFVD
-912 FIREVSEEMFE
+912 FIRQVSEEVFE
-923 TAFKAMAALERKS
+923 TAFGAMSTLERKS

-943 ARDYKFNE
+943 ARNYNFSDP
-951 SYPEALY
+951 YPEALY

-1009 AMILLWGGAKD
+1009 AMMLLWGGVKD
-1020 NIKQLCKFIEEEI
+1020 NRKQLRKFIEEEI

-1039 FSKLAKDDD
+1039 FCKLAKDDD
-1048 YWHII
+1048 YWHVL
-1053 RKILEETANPSFARE
+1053 RKILEDHANPDFARE
-1068 IMHRILLLIEHSDD
+1068 IMRSILLLIEQSDD
-1082 LHYKDYNIED
+1082 MHYKDYNIED
-1092 CMGLLI
+1092 CMRLLI
-1098 GKYFD
+1098 GKYFN

-1115 EGKRYMLYYKL
+1115 EGERYMLYYKL

-1135 YDNEVG
+1135 YNNELG
-1141 ILFQTDHNDALL
+1141 ILFQTDHSNALL
-1153 DWCAKFPMVAP
+1153 AWCAKYPLVAP

-1170 VPLYGE
+1170 APLYGE

-1227 SNNHSEKVRTWSVK
+1227 SNNHSEKVRIWSVK

>member
-1 MDLKLFFSWQSD
+1 MDIKLFFSWQSD
-13 SDTKKLQ
+13 TDSKKLQ
-20 QRIFIKKCIQTAIK
+20 HTKFIKKCIQSAIAK
-34 NVNKE
+34 VNKE
-39 LKYVNI
+39 LKHVNI
-45 EYQEGVKGISGS
+45 EYQEGIKGISGAPD
-57 SEIIPE
+57 IVTE
-63 IEERIKKCHIFIGDF
+63 IEERISKCHIFIGDL
-78 TFINQENWFTK
+78 TFINQEPMIIRWL
-89 IYKKIFKIKYKI
+89 KKIFGIKHK
-101 TPNPNVLNEYSRFL
+101 TTSNPNVIRESSL
-115 GRDFM
+115 FM
-120 EYQGFCVLNTKFG
+120 ARPFMKYQGFYVLNSAFG
-133 DPNTDV
+133 NPVEDESQMFFDQ
-139 NLMPADMRGRRFP
+139 RGKRFP
-152 ITFRLDEY
+152 LSFELTQY
-160 NDKTLKDKYDK
+160 NDNVSKVIYQK
-171 ERTNF
+171 EQEKF
-176 IRNLTVAIR
+176 ISALTGAIK
-185 ECAGKAVFHLE
+185 ECAERAIFHLD

-202 QTWESHKSISGFDGG
+202 LSWNGHYKISGFEGG
-217 YIQDGLEQYLEEIKR
+217 YIYYGLEQYLQQIQE
-232 NKENLRITGLSG
+232 NKNNIRIIGLSG

-251 MEAFKDNNA
+251 LEAFKDNSIRY
-260 KYLYAYID
+260 KYSYID
-268 CQTSNCELILGKL
+268 CQEHNAEEILDKTT
-281 PFMFEHYKEMVL
+281 FMFKYYKEMVL
-293 IFDNCDIALHNRI
+293 IFDNCNMELHSRI
-306 IEIKKANHAS
+306 VRVKRSKRAT

-321 IYNEP
+321 IYNDP
-326 DENSN
+326 DENSTYD
-331 SFSTPLRLQKEL
+331 STPLKLQKDF
-343 NAVVEKIIERFPQF
+343 NDVVEKILERFKSF

-366 LDLAGGIPMMA
+366 LTFAGGIPMMA
-377 QLLVEGLRNGG
+377 QLLGEGLRNGD

-395 TVLMNKIL
+395 AALMNKIL
-403 GTNETSDDRKIMR
+403 DANENSEDREIMR
-416 TLSLFDFIGFE
+416 ALSLFDYIGFE
-427 KDLHKELEFIAT
+427 DDLHKELEFVAT
-439 TKCITS
+439 TKCITNV
-445 IDKNNEVLVQD
+445 DKNSEVIVQD
-456 FDRVVLKYLKR
+456 FDKVVQKYLQR
-467 KIIERKGRLI
+467 KIIERKGRLVG
-477 SIRPTP
+477 IRPTP

-492 IEQCTDVRLLA
+492 IEQCSDRRLLA

-511 EIAKPLTDSFA
+511 DIAKPLTNSFA

-529 HNERARIMLNKL
+529 HNEKACMMLDKL
-541 LGEKSPFGNAE
+541 LGENSPFGNAE

-569 NPEAVADCLW
+569 NPDAVADCLW
-579 SVIGSISIDGLR
+579 SVIGSIGIDDLR
-591 LIDKGRRNLVWTIEK
+591 LIDIGRRNLVWTIEK

-618 EMMMLLAM
+618 EMMMLLAI

-632 GNNATGQFIALFPLY
+632 SNNATGQFVALFPLY
-647 LPATAATLEQRLLF
+647 LPATAATLKQRLLF

-882 MDKNAQNVFI
+882 MDKKAQNVFI

-912 FIREVSEEMFE
+912 FIREVNEEMFE

-958 QMVKEQKAEVSE
+958 QMIKEQKAEVSE
-970 YEHLW
+970 YEHFW
-975 RHMPLGKH
+975 RYISFGKY

-1009 AMILLWGGAKD
+1009 AMMLLWGGVKD
-1020 NIKQLCKFIEEEI
+1020 NRKQLRKFIEEEI
-1033 TKRLDD
+1033 TKRLDE
-1039 FSKLAKDDD
+1039 FSKLAKDND
-1048 YWHII
+1048 YWHVL
-1053 RKILEETANPSFARE
+1053 RKILEDDTNPAFAKE
-1068 IMHRILLLIEHSDD
+1068 IMRSILLLIEQSDD
-1082 LHYKDYNIED
+1082 MHYKSYNIED

-1115 EGKRYMLYYKL
+1115 EGERYMLYYKL

-1153 DWCAKFPMVAP
+1153 DWCAKYPMVAP

-1251 IEKNRDAEGVLSH
+1251 IEKNRDAEGVLRH

>member
-185 ECAGKAVFHLE
+185 ECAGQAVFHLE

-217 YIQDGLEQYLEEIKR
+217 YIQDGLEQYLEEIKK

-343 NAVVEKIIERFPQF
+343 NAVVEKIIERFSQF

-698 TEKLSNYQPKTN
+698 TEKLSNYQPKTS

-861 KKIYSFDAYYG
+861 KKIYSFEAYYG

-1009 AMILLWGGAKD
+1009 AMMLLWGGAKD

-1053 RKILEETANPSFARE
+1053 RKILEETANLSFARE

-1153 DWCAKFPMVAP
+1153 DWCAKYPMVAP

>member
-1 MDLKLFFSWQSD
+1 M
-13 SDTKKLQ
+13 
-20 QRIFIKKCIQTAIK
+20 
-34 NVNKE
+34 
-39 LKYVNI
+39 
-45 EYQEGVKGISGS
+45 
-57 SEIIPE
+57 II
-63 IEERIKKCHIFIGDF
+63 R
-78 TFINQENWFTK
+78 WL
-89 IYKKIFKIKYKI
+89 KKIFGIKHK
-101 TPNPNVLNEYSRFL
+101 TTSNPNVIRESSL
-115 GRDFM
+115 FM
-120 EYQGFCVLNTKFG
+120 ARPFMKYQGFYVLNSVFG
-133 DPNTDV
+133 NPVEDESQMFFDQ
-139 NLMPADMRGRRFP
+139 RGKRFP
-152 ITFRLDEY
+152 LSFALKQY
-160 NDKTLKDKYDK
+160 NDNVAEVYEK
-171 ERTNF
+171 EQKEF
-176 IRNLTVAIR
+176 ISALTGAIK
-185 ECAGKAVFHLE
+185 ECAEQAIFHLD

-202 QTWESHKSISGFDGG
+202 LSWNGHYEISGFDGG
-217 YIQDGLEQYLEEIKR
+217 YIVNGLEQYLQQIKE
-232 NKENLRITGLSG
+232 NKENLRICGLSG

-251 MEAFKDNNA
+251 CEAFKDDSIR
-260 KYLYAYID
+260 YLYCYMD
-268 CQTSNCELILGKL
+268 CQEHREEEIIEKTT
-281 PFMFEHYKEMVL
+281 FMFEHYKEMVL
-293 IFDNCDIALHNRI
+293 VFDNCDMELHNKIVRV
-306 IEIKKANHAS
+306 KRSKHAT

-321 IYNEP
+321 IYNDP
-326 DENSN
+326 DENSTYH
-331 SFSTPLRLQKEL
+331 STPLKLQK
-343 NAVVEKIIERFPQF
+343 NFNDVVERILERFESF

-366 LDLAGGIPMMA
+366 LTFAGGIPMMA
-377 QLLVEGLRNGG
+377 QLLVEGLRNGD

-395 TVLMNKIL
+395 AALMNKIL
-403 GTNETSDDRKIMR
+403 DANENSDDRKIMR
-416 TLSLFDFIGFE
+416 TLSLFNFIGFE
-427 KDLHKELEFIAT
+427 GDLHKELEFVAT

-445 IDKNNEVLVQD
+445 IDKDSRVLVQD
-456 FDRVVLKYLKR
+456 FDRVILKYLKR
-467 KIIERKGRLI
+467 KIVERKGRLI
-477 SIRPTP
+477 GIRPIP

-492 IEQCTDVRLLA
+492 IEQCSDARLLA

-529 HNERARIMLNKL
+529 HNAKACNMLNQL
-541 LGEKSPFGNAE
+541 LGAKSPFGTAE
-552 VINTDLGSRLF
+552 VLNTDLGSRLF

-661 LQKQVQYKERQLIL
+661 LQRQVQYMERQLIV
-675 LSALGRALRTRDFIF
+675 LSALNRALRTRDFFF

-710 EEISKYIH
+710 KEISEYIH
-718 ECLDMLMVLIEENPA
+718 GCLDVLMALVEVNPA

-738 SEILEGNLG
+738 SEIFENNLG
-747 CLCEAGYG
+747 CLCEVGYG
-755 WSTMNCIHKI
+755 SSAMNCIHKI

-777 DEIRFVLCH
+777 DAIRFVLCH
-786 KAIRLAEELRADMEE
+786 KAIRLTEELRADMED
-801 MISQLSNDDFFFR
+801 MKAQLGNDDFFFR
-814 FSQVEKKNRWVSDK
+814 FSQVENENRWASGSL
-828 FNYEEIIDRNN
+828 NYDEIIDRNN
-839 KDYEELAKEMA
+839 NDYEELAKEMA
-850 SDYKLYTTELL
+850 SDRKLYTTDIL
-861 KKIYSFDAYYG
+861 KEIYSFDSYYG

-882 MDKNAQNVFI
+882 MDKDAQKVFI

-897 SFRILDKYNFSIYVD
+897 SFHMLDKYNFSIFVD
-912 FIREVSEEMFE
+912 FIRQVSEEVFE
-923 TAFKAMAALERKS
+923 IAFEAMATLEKKS

-943 ARDYKFNE
+943 VRDYKFNE
-951 SYPEALY
+951 RYPEALY
-958 QMVKEQKAEVSE
+958 QMVKEQKARVNE

-975 RHMPLGKH
+975 RYMPLGTH
-983 TEEDILYLFQRIAS
+983 TEEDILYLFQRIVT
-997 LPQSFNTLIHMV
+997 LPQSFNTVIHM
-1009 AMILLWGGAKD
+1009 AMMLFWGETKD
-1020 NIKQLCKFIEEEI
+1020 HMKQVRKFIEDEI
-1033 TKRLDD
+1033 TNRLDKFD
-1039 FSKLAKDDD
+1039 ELAKNDD

-1053 RKILEETANPSFARE
+1053 RKILEEGAEPGFAKE
-1068 IMHRILLLIEHSDD
+1068 VMHRILHLIEQSDD
-1082 LHYKDYNIED
+1082 MYYRNYNIKG

-1098 GKYFD
+1098 GTYFD

-1115 EGKRYMLYYKL
+1115 EGERYMLYYKL

-1153 DWCAKFPMVAP
+1153 DWCAKYPMVAP

-1218 KQIKCIKGL
+1218 KQIKCIEGL

-1251 IEKNRDAEGVLSH
+1251 IEKNRDAEGVLRH

>member
-20 QRIFIKKCIQTAIK
+20 QRIFIKECIQTAIK

-45 EYQEGVKGISGS
+45 GYQEGIKGISGS

-89 IYKKIFKIKYKI
+89 KYKKIFKIKYKI

-120 EYQGFCVLNTKFG
+120 KYQGFCVLNTKFG

-160 NDKTLKDKYDK
+160 NDKTPKDKYDK

-176 IRNLTVAIR
+176 IKNLTVAIR
-185 ECAGKAVFHLE
+185 ECAGQAVFHLE

-281 PFMFEHYKEMVL
+281 SFMFEHYKEMVL

-306 IEIKKANHAS
+306 IEIKKSNHAS

-343 NAVVEKIIERFPQF
+343 NAVVEKIIERFSQF
-357 YKPEDKEKL
+357 YKPEDKERL
-366 LDLAGGIPMMA
+366 LDFAGGIPMMA

-395 TVLMNKIL
+395 AVLMNKIL

-511 EIAKPLTDSFA
+511 DIAKPLTNSFA

-529 HNERARIMLNKL
+529 HNEKACMMLDKL
-541 LGEKSPFGNAE
+541 LGENSPFGNAE

-569 NPEAVADCLW
+569 NPDAVADCLW
-579 SVIGSISIDGLR
+579 SVIGSSSIDDLR
-591 LIDKGRRNLVWTIEK
+591 LIDKGRRNLVWSIEK
-606 LCFEPRTFDKGA
+606 LCFEPRTFNKGA
-618 EMMMLLAM
+618 EMMLLLAM

-632 GNNATGQFIALFPLY
+632 SNNATGQFVALFPLY

-661 LQKQVQYKERQLIL
+661 IQRQTQYKERQLL
-675 LSALGRALRTRDFIF
+675 LMSALGRALRTRDFIF
-690 FGGAEQRG
+690 WGGSEQRG
-698 TEKLSNYQPKTN
+698 TERLTNYQPKTYK
-710 EEISKYIH
+710 EISEYIH
-718 ECLDMLMVLIEENPA
+718 GCLDLLMVLVEETPT
-733 LLDRC
+733 LLEKSC
-738 SEILEGNLG
+738 KILESNLG

-755 WSTMNCIHKI
+755 SSAMNCIQKI
-765 AELKKHSWDKML
+765 AELKKGSWDNML
-777 DEIRFVLCH
+777 DAIRFVLCH
-786 KAIRLAEELRADMEE
+786 KEIRLTDELHADMEE

-814 FSQVEKKNRWVSDK
+814 FSQVEKENKWASNR
-828 FNYEEIIDRNN
+828 FNYEETISRNN
-839 KDYEELAKEMA
+839 KDYEDLAKEMA
-850 SDYKLYTTELL
+850 SDCNLYTTDIL
-861 KKIYSFDAYYG
+861 KKIYSFDGYYG
-872 NTFGRVVANS
+872 GTFGCVVANS
-882 MDKNAQNVFI
+882 MDKDAQKVFI

-897 SFRILDKYNFSIYVD
+897 SFRILDKYNFSIFVD
-912 FIREVSEEMFE
+912 FIRQVSEEVFE
-923 TAFKAMAALERKS
+923 TAFKAMATLKRKS
-936 VLFACVA
+936 VLFVCVA
-943 ARDYKFNE
+943 ARNYNFNKP
-951 SYPEALY
+951 YPEALY
-958 QMVKEQKAEVSE
+958 QMVKEQKAKVSE
-970 YEHLW
+970 YEHFW
-975 RHMPLGKH
+975 RYISFGKY

-1009 AMILLWGGAKD
+1009 AMMLLWGGVKD
-1020 NIKQLCKFIEEEI
+1020 NRKQLRKFIEEEI
-1033 TKRLDD
+1033 TKRLDE
-1039 FSKLAKDDD
+1039 FSKLAKDND
-1048 YWHII
+1048 YWHVL
-1053 RKILEETANPSFARE
+1053 RKILEDDANPAFAKE
-1068 IMHRILLLIEHSDD
+1068 IMRSILLLIEQSDD
-1082 LHYKDYNIED
+1082 MHYKSYNIED

-1098 GKYFD
+1098 GKYFN

-1115 EGKRYMLYYKL
+1115 DGERYILYYKL
-1126 KSILGSMTS
+1126 KSILGSMTG
-1135 YDNEVG
+1135 YNNG
-1141 ILFQTDHNDALL
+1141 LGFLFQTEHSDDLL
-1153 DWCAKFPMVAP
+1153 AWCKKYPLVAP

-1227 SNNHSEKVRTWSVK
+1227 SNNHSEKVRIWSVK

>member
-1 MDLKLFFSWQSD
+1 MDIKLFFSWQSD
-13 SDTKKLQ
+13 TDSKKLQ
-20 QRIFIKKCIQTAIK
+20 HTKFIKKCIQSAIAK
-34 NVNKE
+34 VNKE
-39 LKYVNI
+39 LKHVNI
-45 EYQEGVKGISGS
+45 EYQEGIKGISGAPD
-57 SEIIPE
+57 IVTE
-63 IEERIKKCHIFIGDF
+63 IEERISKCHIFIGDL
-78 TFINQENWFTK
+78 TFINQEPMIIRWL
-89 IYKKIFKIKYKI
+89 KKIFGIKHK
-101 TPNPNVLNEYSRFL
+101 TTSNPNVIRESSL
-115 GRDFM
+115 FM
-120 EYQGFCVLNTKFG
+120 ARPFMKYQGFYVLNSVFG
-133 DPNTDV
+133 NPVEDESQMFFDQ
-139 NLMPADMRGRRFP
+139 RGKRFP
-152 ITFRLDEY
+152 LSFALKQY
-160 NDKTLKDKYDK
+160 NDNVAEVYEK
-171 ERTNF
+171 EQKEF
-176 IRNLTVAIR
+176 ISALTGAIK
-185 ECAGKAVFHLE
+185 ECAEQAIFHLD

-202 QTWESHKSISGFDGG
+202 LSWNGHYEISGFDDG
-217 YIQDGLEQYLEEIKR
+217 YIVNGLEQYLQQIKE
-232 NKENLRITGLSG
+232 NKENLRICGLSG

-251 MEAFKDNNA
+251 YEAFKDDSIR
-260 KYLYAYID
+260 YLYCYID
-268 CQTSNCELILGKL
+268 CQEHKEEEIIEKTT
-281 PFMFEHYKEMVL
+281 FMFKHYKEMVL
-293 IFDNCDIALHNRI
+293 VFDNCDMELHNKIVRV
-306 IEIKKANHAS
+306 KRSKHAT

-321 IYNEP
+321 IHNDP
-326 DENSN
+326 DENSTYH
-331 SFSTPLRLQKEL
+331 STPLKLQK
-343 NAVVEKIIERFPQF
+343 NFNDVVERILERFKSF

-366 LDLAGGIPMMA
+366 LTFTGGIPMMA
-377 QLLVEGLRNGG
+377 QLLVEGLRNGD

-395 TVLMNKIL
+395 AALMNKIL
-403 GTNETSDDRKIMR
+403 DANENSDDRKIMR
-416 TLSLFDFIGFE
+416 TLSLFNFIGFE
-427 KDLHKELEFIAT
+427 GDLHKELEFVAT

-445 IDKNNEVLVQD
+445 IDKDSRVLVQD
-456 FDRVVLKYLKR
+456 FDRVILKYLKR
-467 KIIERKGRLI
+467 KIVERKGRLI
-477 SIRPTP
+477 GIRPIP

-492 IEQCTDVRLLA
+492 IEQCSDARLLA

-529 HNERARIMLNKL
+529 HNAKACNMLNQL
-541 LGEKSPFGNAE
+541 LGAKSPFGTAE
-552 VINTDLGSRLF
+552 VLNTDLGSRLF

-661 LQKQVQYKERQLIL
+661 LQRQVQYMERQLIV
-675 LSALGRALRTRDFIF
+675 LSALGRALRTRDFFF

-710 EEISKYIH
+710 KEISEYIH
-718 ECLDMLMVLIEENPA
+718 GCLDVLMGLVEANPA

-738 SEILEGNLG
+738 SEILESNLG

-755 WSTMNCIHKI
+755 NSTMNCIHKI
-765 AELKKHSWDKML
+765 AEQRKYSWDKML
-777 DEIRFVLCH
+777 DAIRFVLHH
-786 KAIRLAEELRADMEE
+786 KAIRLTDELRADMEE
-801 MISQLSNDDFFFR
+801 MISQLSNNDFFFR

-828 FNYEEIIDRNN
+828 FNYEEIINSNN

-850 SDYKLYTTELL
+850 AGHKLYTTDVL
-861 KKIYSFDAYYG
+861 KKIYSFDAYHS
-872 NTFGRVVANS
+872 NIFGGVVANS
-882 MDKNAQNVFI
+882 MDKDAQNVFI
-892 CNSIE
+892 SNSIE
-897 SFRILDKYNFSIYVD
+897 SFHMLDKYNFSIFVD
-912 FIREVSEEMFE
+912 FIRQVSEEVFE
-923 TAFKAMAALERKS
+923 TAFGAMSTLERKS

-943 ARDYKFNE
+943 ARNYNFSDP
-951 SYPEALY
+951 YPEALY

-1009 AMILLWGGAKD
+1009 AMMLLWGGVKD
-1020 NIKQLCKFIEEEI
+1020 NRKQLRKFIEEEI

-1039 FSKLAKDDD
+1039 FCKLAKDDD
-1048 YWHII
+1048 YWHVL
-1053 RKILEETANPSFARE
+1053 RKILEDDANPDFARE
-1068 IMHRILLLIEHSDD
+1068 IMRSILLLIEQSDD
-1082 LHYKDYNIED
+1082 MHYKDYNIED
-1092 CMGLLI
+1092 CMRLLI
-1098 GKYFD
+1098 GKYFN

-1115 EGKRYMLYYKL
+1115 EGERYMLYYKL

-1135 YDNEVG
+1135 YNNELG
-1141 ILFQTDHNDALL
+1141 ILFQTDHSNALL
-1153 DWCAKFPMVAP
+1153 AWCAKYPLVAP

-1170 VPLYGE
+1170 APLYGE

-1227 SNNHSEKVRTWSVK
+1227 SNNHSEKVRIWSVK

>member
-1 MDLKLFFSWQSD
+1 
-13 SDTKKLQ
+13 
-20 QRIFIKKCIQTAIK
+20 
-34 NVNKE
+34 
-39 LKYVNI
+39 
-45 EYQEGVKGISGS
+45 
-57 SEIIPE
+57 
-63 IEERIKKCHIFIGDF
+63 
-78 TFINQENWFTK
+78 
-89 IYKKIFKIKYKI
+89 
-101 TPNPNVLNEYSRFL
+101 
-115 GRDFM
+115 
-120 EYQGFCVLNTKFG
+120 
-133 DPNTDV
+133 
-139 NLMPADMRGRRFP
+139 
-152 ITFRLDEY
+152 
-160 NDKTLKDKYDK
+160 
-171 ERTNF
+171 
-176 IRNLTVAIR
+176 
-185 ECAGKAVFHLE
+185 
-196 EDIKPF
+196 
-202 QTWESHKSISGFDGG
+202 
-217 YIQDGLEQYLEEIKR
+217 
-232 NKENLRITGLSG
+232 
-244 LGKTRMV
+244 
-251 MEAFKDNNA
+251 
-260 KYLYAYID
+260 
-268 CQTSNCELILGKL
+268 
-281 PFMFEHYKEMVL
+281 
-293 IFDNCDIALHNRI
+293 
-306 IEIKKANHAS
+306 
-316 NPIIT
+316 
-321 IYNEP
+321 
-326 DENSN
+326 
-331 SFSTPLRLQKEL
+331 
-343 NAVVEKIIERFPQF
+343 
-357 YKPEDKEKL
+357 
-366 LDLAGGIPMMA
+366 MMA

-882 MDKNAQNVFI
+882 MDKKAQNVFI

-912 FIREVSEEMFE
+912 FIREVNEEMFE

-958 QMVKEQKAEVSE
+958 QMIKEQKAEVSE
-970 YEHLW
+970 YEHFW
-975 RHMPLGKH
+975 RYISFGKY

-1009 AMILLWGGAKD
+1009 AMMLLWGGVKD
-1020 NIKQLCKFIEEEI
+1020 NRKQLRKFIEEEI
-1033 TKRLDD
+1033 TKRLDE
-1039 FSKLAKDDD
+1039 FSKLAKDND
-1048 YWHII
+1048 YWHVL
-1053 RKILEETANPSFARE
+1053 RKILEDDTNPAFAKE
-1068 IMHRILLLIEHSDD
+1068 IMRSILLLIEQSDD
-1082 LHYKDYNIED
+1082 MHYKSYNIED

-1115 EGKRYMLYYKL
+1115 EGERYMLYYKL

-1153 DWCAKFPMVAP
+1153 DWCAKYPMVAP

>member
-1 MDLKLFFSWQSD
+1 MDLKLFFSWQLD

-343 NAVVEKIIERFPQF
+343 NAVVEKIIERFSQF

-416 TLSLFDFIGFE
+416 TPSLFDFIGFE

-850 SDYKLYTTELL
+850 SDYKL
-861 KKIYSFDAYYG
+861 
-872 NTFGRVVANS
+872 
-882 MDKNAQNVFI
+882 
-892 CNSIE
+892 
-897 SFRILDKYNFSIYVD
+897 
-912 FIREVSEEMFE
+912 
-923 TAFKAMAALERKS
+923 
-936 VLFACVA
+936 
-943 ARDYKFNE
+943 
-951 SYPEALY
+951 
-958 QMVKEQKAEVSE
+958 
-970 YEHLW
+970 
-975 RHMPLGKH
+975 
-983 TEEDILYLFQRIAS
+983 
-997 LPQSFNTLIHMV
+997 
-1009 AMILLWGGAKD
+1009 
-1020 NIKQLCKFIEEEI
+1020 
-1033 TKRLDD
+1033 
-1039 FSKLAKDDD
+1039 
-1048 YWHII
+1048 
-1053 RKILEETANPSFARE
+1053 
-1068 IMHRILLLIEHSDD
+1068 
-1082 LHYKDYNIED
+1082 
-1092 CMGLLI
+1092 
-1098 GKYFD
+1098 
-1103 EVWHDLSEALVC
+1103 
-1115 EGKRYMLYYKL
+1115 
-1126 KSILGSMTS
+1126 
-1135 YDNEVG
+1135 
-1141 ILFQTDHNDALL
+1141 
-1153 DWCAKFPMVAP
+1153 
-1164 ERLMLM
+1164 
-1170 VPLYGE
+1170 
-1176 NGFSDIVLKLVD
+1176 
-1188 LYGEQE
+1188 
-1194 GVLTALSCNMGSFSF
+1194 
-1209 VGSIVPLYE
+1209 
-1218 KQIKCIKGL
+1218 
-1227 SNNHSEKVRTWSVK
+1227 
-1241 MLTDLKKQID
+1241 
-1251 IEKNRDAEGVLSH
+1251 
-1264 R
+1264 

>member
-1 MDLKLFFSWQSD
+1 MDLKLFFSWQLD

-343 NAVVEKIIERFPQF
+343 NTVVKKIIERFSKF

-366 LDLAGGIPMMA
+366 LDFAGGIPMMA
-377 QLLVEGLRNGG
+377 QLLVEGLRNGD

-395 TVLMNKIL
+395 AALMNKIL
-403 GTNETSDDRKIMR
+403 DANENSDDRKIMR
-416 TLSLFDFIGFE
+416 TLSLFNFIGFE
-427 KDLHKELEFIAT
+427 GDLHKELEFVAT

-445 IDKNNEVLVQD
+445 IDKDSRVLVQD
-456 FDRVVLKYLKR
+456 FDRVILKYLKR
-467 KIIERKGRLI
+467 KIVERKGRLI
-477 SIRPTP
+477 GIRPIP

-492 IEQCTDVRLLA
+492 IEQCSDARLLA

-529 HNERARIMLNKL
+529 HNAKACNMLNQL
-541 LGEKSPFGNAE
+541 LGANSPFGTAE

-563 RSFVEV
+563 RSFAEV
-569 NPEAVADCLW
+569 NPEAVSECLW
-579 SVIGSISIDGLR
+579 NVIGSMGVESLRGIDE
-591 LIDKGRRNLVWTIEK
+591 GRRNLVWTIEK
-606 LCFEPRTFDKGA
+606 ICFEPNTFDRGA
-618 EMMMLLAM
+618 EMMMLLAI

-632 GNNATGQFIALFPLY
+632 SNNATGQFIALFPLY

-755 WSTMNCIHKI
+755 RSTMNCIHKI

-882 MDKNAQNVFI
+882 MDKKAQNVFI

-912 FIREVSEEMFE
+912 FIREVNEEMFE

-958 QMVKEQKAEVSE
+958 QMVKEQKAEVNE

-975 RHMPLGKH
+975 RYMPLGTH

-1009 AMILLWGGAKD
+1009 AMMLLLGGVKD
-1020 NIKQLCKFIEEEI
+1020 NRKQLRKFIEEEI

-1048 YWHII
+1048 YWHVL

-1082 LHYKDYNIED
+1082 LHYKNYNIED

-1126 KSILGSMTS
+1126 KSILGSMIG
-1135 YDNEVG
+1135 YKNEVG
-1141 ILFQTDHNDALL
+1141 ILFQTDHSDALL
-1153 DWCAKFPMVAP
+1153 AWCAKYPLVAP

-1218 KQIKCIKGL
+1218 KQIKCIEEL